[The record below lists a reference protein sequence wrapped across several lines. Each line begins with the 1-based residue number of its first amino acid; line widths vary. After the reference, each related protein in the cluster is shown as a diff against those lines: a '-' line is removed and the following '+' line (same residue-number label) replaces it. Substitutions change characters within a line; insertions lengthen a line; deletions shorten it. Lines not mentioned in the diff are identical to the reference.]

1 MKSRAA
7 GIALLAV
14 LAVAGSCEL
23 KLSPTK
29 SANFLLSPGQTARA
43 QELRVEFLEVLE
55 DSRCPANTECVGP
68 GDAIVLF
75 RLRTSTANPSEVEL
89 HVVDPA
95 RRAAVFDGYI
105 VELQI
110 PLQTLRFAAADLVPM
125 NLVFFRKVSRIGY
138 SYSWPEMLPGQWVFD
153 RPSRLVFENLKPRRR
168 A

>member
-1 MKSRAA
+1 VIGSPGRSGDLEIAGIESSVASEVFMKSRAA
-7 GIALLAV
+7 GIALLAL

-75 RLRTSTANPSEVEL
+75 RLRTSTASPSEVEL

-105 VELQI
+105 VELTALG
-110 PLQTLRFAAADLVPM
+110 PYPVSGQTIAHNQYRAA
-125 NLVFFRKVSRIGY
+125 IGI
-138 SYSWPEMLPGQWVFD
+138 
-153 RPSRLVFENLKPRRR
+153 RLED
-168 A
+168 